1 MWTNNTTHSCRF
13 EETDNLQQKYTDPKR
28 DVTGWGAP
36 PLGNWAFHEIGRQ
49 TFKSTI
55 SKVILSRKGAEEDQ
69 AEENPPKLDNS

>member
-1 MWTNNTTHSCRF
+1 MSQAR
-13 EETDNLQQKYTDPKR
+13 
-28 DVTGWGAP
+28 VP

-49 TFKSTI
+49 TFRYTI